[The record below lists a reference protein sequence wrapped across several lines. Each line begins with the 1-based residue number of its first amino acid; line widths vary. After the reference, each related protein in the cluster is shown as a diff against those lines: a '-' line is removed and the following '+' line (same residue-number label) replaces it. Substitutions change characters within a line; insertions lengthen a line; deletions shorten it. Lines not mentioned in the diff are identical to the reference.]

1 LGILRAMNEPN
12 VLVNFRLDRDRP
24 MRIKWHATDGVPGD
38 GYKAQVTAFT
48 LGDGA
53 RLQMDSTAILEQTAP
68 DPSGGIGAYL
78 VTFSGMV
85 GFAGDHPDRAR
96 IDKLE
101 DEEIDYEM
109 VFLHEDDGRLAV
121 EVEDYEV
128 RDRPRGMAHKLTR
141 RNA

>member
-38 GYKAQVTAFT
+38 GYKAQVTAIT
-48 LGDGA
+48 LDDGA

-68 DPSGGIGAYL
+68 DAAGGIGAYL

-85 GFAGDHPDRAR
+85 GFAGDHPDRVR

-101 DEEIDYEM
+101 DEEIGYEM
-109 VFLHEDDGRLAV
+109 AFIHDEDGRIAV
-121 EVEDYEV
+121 EGEDYEI